1 MSNQYSIKF
10 KYYLQLV
17 RFPGIFTAFSNILL
31 GFFVVQNNNFEWMS
45 LYPLLITSG
54 SLFLAGMALNDY
66 FDFEIDKKERPNR
79 PLPSGKIK
87 KSYAFYIGICFLIIA
102 NISAIIVGIQTLVI
116 SLIMTGLIL
125 AYDKKIK
132 SYNVFGILNL
142 SSIRFL
148 NVILGTTVISLNLEN
163 ILYALPI
170 AFFVA
175 GISVLAKKET
185 LPSSKTTEIVTII
198 LVLMAVAYLLGFTAN
213 EDPIHY
219 VFVAILIVGIFL
231 PYAFF
236 KGASS
241 INTQK
246 KITFLLLGIIL
257 LDASLISAFSD
268 VIFAII
274 TLILYVPSY
283 LIIRK
288 MYLT

>member
-1 MSNQYSIKF
+1 MSSQYSIKF

-17 RFPGIFTAFSNILL
+17 RFSGVFTAFSNILL
-31 GFFVVQNNNFEWMS
+31 GFFVVQNNNLEWILLS
-45 LYPLLITSG
+45 PLLITSG

-87 KSYAFYIGICFLIIA
+87 KSSALYVSICFLIIA
-102 NISAIIVGIQTLVI
+102 NVSAIIVGIETLMI

-132 SYNVFGILNL
+132 NYNVFGILNL
-142 SSIRFL
+142 SSIRFF
-148 NVILGTTVISLNLEN
+148 NVVLGTTVISLNLEN
-163 ILYALPI
+163 IFYAIPI

-198 LVLMAVAYLLGFTAN
+198 LVLIAIIYLLGFTAN

-219 VFVAILIVGIFL
+219 IFVAIFMVGIFL
-231 PYAFF
+231 PFAYI
-236 KGASS
+236 KGSS
-241 INTQK
+241 RVDTQK
-246 KITFLLLGIIL
+246 KITFLLLGLIL

-268 VIFAII
+268 VSFAII

-283 LIIRK
+283 LITRK
-288 MYLT
+288 LYLT